1 MELYVSNLSYQ
12 VDDAAV
18 REIFSRFGEVRK
30 ATVIKDR
37 ETGQSRGFA
46 FVDMPD
52 SEAGKKAM
60 ADLHGTVLQGRPLG
74 VTEARPRQPGGGGGY
89 GGGNYAPR
97 PSIGTPADALSPAPR
112 SSSSPYRSSQSS
124 PAPYRSTAPPIHELK
139 LDPAPA
145 ADSVFGDT
153 AEERSRRFAR
163 PPAAK
168 PAFSDRK
175 KPGRFEDGK
184 APKVIKGMDKNKR
197 PDILDDDDFVPPVR
211 IR

>member
-18 REIFSRFGEVRK
+18 REAFSRFGEVRK

-52 SEAGKKAM
+52 AEAGKKAINE
-60 ADLHGTVLQGRPLG
+60 LHGTVLQGRPLG
-74 VTEARPRQPGGGGGY
+74 VTEARPRQPAGSGGY
-89 GGGNYAPR
+89 SGSNYAPR
-97 PSIGTPADALSPAPR
+97 PSIGTPVDALSPAPR
-112 SSSSPYRSSQSS
+112 TTPSPYRSSYSS
-124 PAPYRSTAPPIHELK
+124 PAPYRSNAPPLHELK
-139 LDPAPA
+139 LDPVP
-145 ADSVFGDT
+145 DSPLGDT

-163 PPAAK
+163 PPAPK
-168 PAFSDRK
+168 PAFNDRK
-175 KPGRFEDGK
+175 KTGRFEDGK
-184 APKVIKGMDKNKR
+184 APKVIKGMDKTKKAVV
-197 PDILDDDDFVPPVR
+197 IDDEDEFIPPVR